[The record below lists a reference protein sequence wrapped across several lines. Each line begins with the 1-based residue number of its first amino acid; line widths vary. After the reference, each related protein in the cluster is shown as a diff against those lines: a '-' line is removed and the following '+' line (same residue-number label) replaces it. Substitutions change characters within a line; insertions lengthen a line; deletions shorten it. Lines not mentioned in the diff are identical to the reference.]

1 MCAPI
6 SVTATSAVAM
16 AKTMLI
22 SQIMGASTLIGILA
36 FSVAKAI
43 KKVRA

>member
-22 SQIMGASTLIGILA
+22 NQIVGLVTIVGVLA
-36 FSVAKAI
+36 FSVVSAI
-43 KKVRA
+43 KKAKA